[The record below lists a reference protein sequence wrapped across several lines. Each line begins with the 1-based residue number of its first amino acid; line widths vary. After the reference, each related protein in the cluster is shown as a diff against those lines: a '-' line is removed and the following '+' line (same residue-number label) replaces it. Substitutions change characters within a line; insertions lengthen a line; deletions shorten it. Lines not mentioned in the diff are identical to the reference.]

1 MPSVS
6 DVISF
11 LESFVPLK
19 LAEDWDNV
27 GLIVGRRDT
36 SVQSVMT
43 CLTLTPDV
51 AAEAIAKDVQLIV
64 SHHPVLFRGAKKITD
79 GNAEGRMLLDLVE
92 AGVAVYSP
100 HTAFDSARSG
110 INQSLAESF
119 GLTSVQPIRVNTD
132 DAALGSGRFGDLS
145 AACTLAEFL
154 AVVRKAANAQY
165 VEFSGD
171 RQSSVSRV
179 GIACGAAGEFL
190 SDVIAVGCDTFVTGE
205 TRFHT
210 ALEARTKGLNL
221 ILLGHYSSE
230 RPAVES
236 LASVL
241 GAELSVETFASQCE
255 CDPLKLFCEPTD
267 K

>member
-6 DVISF
+6 DFISY
-11 LESFVPLK
+11 LESFAPLS

-27 GLIVGRRDT
+27 GLLVGRRDAA
-36 SVQSVMT
+36 VGRAMT

-64 SHHPVLFRGAKKITD
+64 THHPVLFRGAKTITD

-100 HTAFDSARSG
+100 HTAFDSANHG
-110 INQSLAESF
+110 INQSLADSF
-119 GLTSVQPIRVNTD
+119 GLSQIHPIRAQDETSE
-132 DAALGSGRFGDLS
+132 LGSGRYGDLKMS
-145 AACTLAEFL
+145 LPLSDFL
-154 AVVRKAANAQY
+154 VVVRNAVSAEY
-165 VEFSGD
+165 VEFSGAD
-171 RQSSVSRV
+171 DVSRV

-190 SDVIAVGCDTFVTGE
+190 SDAITLGCDTFITGE

-210 ALEARTKGLNL
+210 VLEARTKGVNL

-236 LASVL
+236 LAEIL
-241 GAELSVETFASQCE
+241 DAEFDVDVFASQVE
-255 CDPLKLFCEPTD
+255 SDPLRISHEPDTT
-267 K
+267 